1 MKYKVTLKGKT
12 YDPPPR
18 PLPLPWPPLPL
29 LPPRLLLPLPL
40 LPASR

>member
-12 YDPPPR
+12 YEV
-18 PLPLPWPPLPL
+18 LPLPWPPLPL

>member
-12 YDPPPR
+12 YEV
-18 PLPLPWPPLPL
+18 WPPLPL